1 MNSIGELNNLLKNN
15 KDQLT
20 GFYKKGWNP
29 LGLYGN
35 TGTALKTFE
44 AQCIYSIVKYLK
56 CSKIV
61 EIGTGIGFSTIYL
74 SQAIHELNGD
84 KLHSID
90 IREESTSYT
99 KQLLQRL
106 GNNHLID
113 KIKFHTGNSKDVLPT
128 IENNLDFALIDGSH
142 TYDDTRR
149 ELLQVY
155 PKVRKGGVIA
165 FHDIQDSFTKGPAA
179 VWKELLNKDIL
190 KGEDFTLVQLD
201 RSMHE
206 MFNYKSDNIEI
217 QRLSTK
223 WKQKNMCP
231 KNTDPCTAMGVLFK

>member
-1 MNSIGELNNLLKNN
+1 MNSISKLNNLLKNN

-35 TGTALKTFE
+35 TGTALKTFD

-90 IREESTSYT
+90 IREKSTSYT
-99 KQLLQRL
+99 KQLLQRT
-106 GNNHLID
+106 GNDHLID

-128 IENNLDFALIDGSH
+128 IENNLDLDIPLKYTDIETIIRDIKKYSKRDSKKISAAGNFEEESLTILAP
-142 TYDDTRR
+142 
-149 ELLQVY
+149 E
-155 PKVRKGGVIA
+155 GG
-165 FHDIQDSFTKGPAA
+165 
-179 VWKELLNKDIL
+179 
-190 KGEDFTLVQLD
+190 
-201 RSMHE
+201 
-206 MFNYKSDNIEI
+206 
-217 QRLSTK
+217 
-223 WKQKNMCP
+223 
-231 KNTDPCTAMGVLFK
+231 